1 MKEADQEITEALISM
16 DLAEN
21 VQSAKMELSK
31 VSSNQPLNSNLK
43 EKVDKIVKEM
53 KTKMSQPGAYL
64 GLKQKLQKLDNV
76 NRLIEM
82 KLKQEE
88 LKQELNQKLGDDT
101 KAKMENLKVA
111 LAKVPKGE
119 SPNKELVE
127 KAMEVMK
134 ELELEEVLKSANLEI
149 VGVVERSVVSP
160 PPDVKEKITELR
172 NEIMS
177 EIDRV
182 VNEDL
187 KGQIKELENEI
198 ARGSNSEDVQKME
211 EGIKERILAAL
222 DVRLRD

>member
-16 DLAEN
+16 DLAEK